1 MEKIRLCLGLILV
14 IPSLIFP
21 EINIFGRDFMLKEIA
36 LLFLKLGFIAF
47 GGPAAHIA
55 MMEDEVVTK
64 RKWMSRQ
71 HFLDLVGATNLIP
84 GPNSTEMAIHCGFHR
99 AGFAG
104 LIVAGICF
112 IGPAAILTGFLAYFY
127 VAYGNIPEIEPFFFG
142 IKPAV
147 IIIILSAVYKLGQK
161 ALKTFLLGLIGTAV
175 LIASLLGMNEVFAI
189 LSGGIVGMLII
200 YFKNRIKGNS
210 LNSLIPL
217 FSNLKLKLPLA
228 SFLAFTSTTISS
240 ISLLKLFLIFLKIGA
255 ILFGS
260 GYVLVAYL
268 DGELVKNL
276 GWLTADQLIDAI
288 AIGQFTPGPVLSTAT
303 FIGYQIKGFGG
314 AVVATLGIFLP
325 SFFFVAILNPIIP
338 KLRQSKLAAGF
349 LDAVNISAV
358 SIMISAT
365 IHLSKQVLVDWK
377 SILIAVVSGFMVF
390 KFKQINAAYIVLG
403 SGIFGF
409 LLYQLPF

>member
-276 GWLTADQLIDAI
+276 GWLNADQLIDAI

>member
-84 GPNSTEMAIHCGFHR
+84 GPNSTEMAIHCGFHH

>member
-161 ALKTFLLGLIGTAV
+161 ALKTFLLGFIGTAV

-276 GWLTADQLIDAI
+276 GWLNADQLIDAI

>member
-161 ALKTFLLGLIGTAV
+161 ALKTFLLGFIGTAV

-390 KFKQINAAYIVLG
+390 KFKKINSAYIVLG
-403 SGIFGF
+403 SAIFGF